1 MREGSKSM
9 TVCQPMVM
17 MLVWPLHAE
26 LTSTIGPGSRKRR
39 IWETGRSFLE
49 EAFMRPSR
57 EHWEETPGLSLSC
70 CALLA
75 SVSACLDPPSYELS
89 APMSPPWDDPVTWA
103 LALSGPCDAQR
114 DRYSLDDVGDGGWLH
129 LPWRRDGA
137 NPPVDLTATRP
148 WRSQSLRLPS
158 EV

>member
-49 EAFMRPSR
+49 AAFMGPSR
-57 EHWEETPGLSLSC
+57 EHWEENCIYPY
-70 CALLA
+70 LA
-75 SVSACLDPPSYELS
+75 VRSIQAFTFPPPRLER
-89 APMSPPWDDPVTWA
+89 PMGPTWDGSWEEAWEGPWE
-103 LALSGPCDAQR
+103 GP
-114 DRYSLDDVGDGGWLH
+114 
-129 LPWRRDGA
+129 
-137 NPPVDLTATRP
+137 
-148 WRSQSLRLPS
+148 
-158 EV
+158 